1 MRRKSRQ
8 ISGLPSGA
16 AVAEQLLTPI
26 ISKFRCDS
34 TEESLV
40 DCGHVDLIFIR
51 IHDVLVPKPFFEV
64 LGMLEMVVVAVVV
77 FWLQRRP
84 GSFK

>member
-1 MRRKSRQ
+1 M
-8 ISGLPSGA
+8 
-16 AVAEQLLTPI
+16 
-26 ISKFRCDS
+26 
-34 TEESLV
+34 
-40 DCGHVDLIFIR
+40 DLIFIR